1 MRVVLVHGAGGSRFS
16 WSQVAPLITAA
27 EPDAP
32 PHELI
37 VVDHFSQSHETTV
50 ANVRAILDQSPAD
63 ALLVGHSYGGA
74 VITDAGRHQRVRGLV
89 YVAAFAPDEGET
101 IDDIVERYGPAE
113 VFEDTQLG
121 STDELLM
128 PGAGDD
134 DWARHSWDV
143 PEGIRMAAAQQKRP
157 ISTTIFQTPAGVP
170 AWRTRPTWYLVA
182 AQDKHIRP
190 ETQRIMAQ
198 RARAITAEVD
208 SSHSVPYSSPVRVAA
223 FIDSALSALPE

>member
-1 MRVVLVHGAGGSRFS
+1 MRVVLVHGAGGSPFS
-16 WSQVAPLITAA
+16 WSQVTPLLTRPTA
-27 EPDAP
+27 DAP
-32 PHELI
+32 PREVI
-37 VVDHFSQSHETTV
+37 VVDHLSRSHEEAV
-50 ANVRAILDQSPAD
+50 ADVRAILDQSPDD

-74 VITDAGRHQRVRGLV
+74 VITDAGRHDRVRGLV
-89 YVAAFAPDEGET
+89 YIAAFAPDEDET
-101 IDDIVERYGPAE
+101 VDDIVERYGAAE
-113 VFEDTQLG
+113 VFQDTPLG
-121 STDELLM
+121 SDGELAM
-128 PGAGDD
+128 PGAGDE

-143 PEGIRMAAAQQKRP
+143 PEGIRMAAAGQKRP
-157 ISTTIFQTPAGVP
+157 ISTAIFQTAAGTP

-223 FIDSALSALPE
+223 FIDAALSALPD